1 MSYTLTENHYVSC
14 LLCPKVCKIND
25 GDCGDCG
32 IRFNKSGKLDL
43 PYYGIL
49 SAINIDPVEKK
60 PLYHF
65 FPGSL
70 ILSAGFYGCSFHC
83 PFCQNFQISQEK
95 PALNS
100 QKYVSPENLIDLVG
114 KNSLSSV
121 AFTYSEPLVHFEY
134 ILKASKI
141 ARQNKIKTVL
151 VTNGYINK
159 KPAKELLPFIDA
171 LNIDLKAF
179 TESFYSTEL
188 GGSLRPVL
196 DFITEAASSSH
207 VEITT
212 LVIPGKNDSDK
223 EIKEIARFIA
233 SVDSNIPLHL
243 SAYYPS
249 FHYTDHATPESTI
262 ERLVKSAHEYL
273 PFVYPGNTVHLD
285 NNTYCTNCGSLLVK
299 RQGFKI
305 TQEGIKKG
313 KCSNCGKEVPFKL

>member
-1 MSYTLTENHYVSC
+1 MSYTVTEDRCLTC
-14 LLCPKVCKIND
+14 LLCPKVCKIMAGD
-25 GDCGDCG
+25 HGDCGV
-32 IRFNKSGKLDL
+32 RFNRNDDLDL

-49 SAINIDPVEKK
+49 SALNIDPIEKK

-83 PFCQNFQISQEK
+83 PFCQNFQISQDESLSHSK
-95 PALNS
+95 N
-100 QKYVSPENLIDLVG
+100 YVSPDDLISLVI
-114 KNSLSSV
+114 KNKLSSV

-134 ILKASKI
+134 ILNASKA
-141 ARQNKIKTVL
+141 ARKRNVKTVL

-159 KPAKELLPFIDA
+159 KPARELLPFIDA
-171 LNIDLKAF
+171 LNIDLKGF
-179 TESFYSTEL
+179 TESFYSDEL

-196 DFITEAASSSH
+196 DFISEAASTSH

-212 LVIPGKNDSDK
+212 LVIPGKNDSDI

-233 SVDSNIPLHL
+233 SVDRSIPLHL

-249 FHYTDHATPESTI
+249 FHYTANATPESTI
-262 ERLVKSAHEYL
+262 ERLLKTAHAYL

-285 NNTYCTNCGSLLVK
+285 NNTYCMNCGSLLVK
-299 RQGFKI
+299 RQGYKI
-305 TQEGIKKG
+305 ALNNIKDG
-313 KCSNCGKEVPFKL
+313 KCSVCGTEVPFKL